1 MLAAPTVTT
10 LTVTYIVSGSGP
22 AREHDPDEIARDRR
36 GFTLVEML
44 VGMAVLGI
52 VLASMASLLSAIY
65 NTGTQTVEASTLQDE
80 ARSAVD
86 TLVADLR
93 QAYTG
98 DTATLTL
105 VASISSTAIT
115 FYSPDRQQPFHL
127 RKIATSSPAPRAPA
141 RVRDQHRYGRGAVA
155 RADVAW
161 RLADRSPTRLVAN
174 PGGTPLFSYQ
184 KEDGTAATAAKDV
197 ARVIVTVTVKQP
209 GSRNKASTYQ
219 SSADLRAYQP

>member
-1 MLAAPTVTT
+1 MT
-10 LTVTYIVSGSGP
+10 
-22 AREHDPDEIARDRR
+22 RIARDRR

-44 VGMAVLGI
+44 VGMVVLGI

-65 NTGTQTVEASTLQDE
+65 NTGTQTVEAGTLQDE
-80 ARSAVD
+80 ARSGVD
-86 TLVADLR
+86 MLVSDLR

-98 DTATLTL
+98 DSATPF
-105 VASISSTAIT
+105 VASMSSTAIT

-127 RKIATSSPAPRAPA
+127 RKIAYQQSGTTLQRASVTSTDTDGAPWLGLTTLGGWRN
-141 RVRDQHRYGRGAVA
+141 VA
-155 RADVAW
+155 
-161 RLADRSPTRLVAN
+161 SSLVAN

-184 KEDGTAATAAKDV
+184 KEDGTTATATKDV

>member
-1 MLAAPTVTT
+1 VSRLVT
-10 LTVTYIVSGSGP
+10 G
-22 AREHDPDEIARDRR
+22 IARDRR

-65 NTGTQTVEASTLQDE
+65 NTGTQTIEASTLQDE

-86 TLVADLR
+86 LLVADLR

-98 DTATLTL
+98 DSATSL

-127 RKIATSSPAPRAPA
+127 RKIAYQQSGTTLQRAYVTSTDTDGTPWLGLTTLGGW
-141 RVRDQHRYGRGAVA
+141 QNVA
-155 RADVAW
+155 
-161 RLADRSPTRLVAN
+161 SSLVAN
-174 PGGTPLFSYQ
+174 PGGTPLFSYR
-184 KEDGTAATAAKDV
+184 KEDGTTATAADDV

>member
-1 MLAAPTVTT
+1 MSTI
-10 LTVTYIVSGSGP
+10 LT
-22 AREHDPDEIARDRR
+22 RLARDRR

-52 VLASMASLLSAIY
+52 VLGSMADLLSKVY
-65 NTGTQTVEASTLQDE
+65 NTGTQTVEAGTLQQE

-98 DTATLTL
+98 DSATPL
-105 VASISSTAIT
+105 VASFSSTAIT

-127 RKIATSSPAPRAPA
+127 RKIAYQQSGNTLQRAFVTSTDTDGSPWL
-141 RVRDQHRYGRGAVA
+141 GLTTLGAWQNVA
-155 RADVAW
+155 
-161 RLADRSPTRLVAN
+161 SSIVAN

-184 KEDGTAATAAKDV
+184 KTDGTAATVAKDV

-209 GSRNKASTYQ
+209 GAGTGASTYQ
-219 SSADLRAYQP
+219 SSADLRAFVQS